1 MTTLLIAAVARESR
15 YVTAA
20 ISSSRTERRA
30 GYDLTFGRLGLSP
43 VALLL
48 TGVGAIRASAAASAV
63 LSVEPFE
70 RILNFGV
77 GGAYPNSG
85 LNIGDLTIAVSECD
99 PQSGILTPE
108 GFRDLGG
115 LGFPLAGTFPNKLDL
130 RNEWLDVLAARLPD
144 AEPVGVASVHC
155 CSGTDAL
162 AAEMETRS
170 DSEVEAMEGFALA
183 CVARKAGIPF
193 AEIRAISNSTG
204 DRDRQRWNLDLACD
218 RIAAAVRQAFGE
230 G

>member
-1 MTTLLIAAVARESR
+1 MTTLLIAAVARETR
-15 YVTAA
+15 YVAAA
-20 ISSSRTERRA
+20 ITSPRTERRA
-30 GYDLTFGRLGLSP
+30 GYDLVLGRLGLSP

-48 TGVGAIRASAAASAV
+48 TGVGAVRASAAASAV
-63 LSVEPFE
+63 LAVEPFA

-85 LNIGDLTIAVSECD
+85 LNVGDLTLASSECD
-99 PQSGILTPE
+99 PQTGILTPE

-115 LGFPLAGTFPNKLDL
+115 LGFPLAPKFPNRLDIQ
-130 RNEWLDVLAARLPD
+130 NEWSDMLAARLPE
-144 AEPVGVASVHC
+144 AGLVGVASVHC

-162 AAEMETRS
+162 AAEMEARS
-170 DSEVEAMEGFALA
+170 DAHVEAMEGFAIA
-183 CVARKAGIPF
+183 CAARKAGVPF
-193 AEIRAISNSTG
+193 AELRAISNFTG

-218 RIAAAVRQAFGE
+218 RLAAAVAKAFGE